1 MEAREMQSNAIEID
15 RLTVEFRSARGPVRA
30 VDGLSLSIAPG
41 TVFGFLGSNGAGKT
55 TAMHV
60 LLGFIKATSGTARMF
75 GEEVGSSR
83 ARSRTGYLAEHPDTY
98 RFLTGNELLFFTAQL
113 FSLGRRESRRRIAEV
128 LDWVGLD
135 EAAAARRIQTYS
147 RGMMQK
153 ICLAQALVNNP
164 EVLLLDEP
172 TGGLDPIARLNFRDI
187 IRRLRE
193 AGKTVFL
200 SSHELSE
207 VEMVCDTV
215 GILAAGRLV
224 AMGAPV
230 SLVGP
235 GESLEQYFVRMVS
248 AGRCVC

>member
-135 EAAAARRIQTYS
+135 EAAAARRIQT
-147 RGMMQK
+147 
-153 ICLAQALVNNP
+153 
-164 EVLLLDEP
+164 
-172 TGGLDPIARLNFRDI
+172 
-187 IRRLRE
+187 
-193 AGKTVFL
+193 
-200 SSHELSE
+200 
-207 VEMVCDTV
+207 
-215 GILAAGRLV
+215 
-224 AMGAPV
+224 
-230 SLVGP
+230 
-235 GESLEQYFVRMVS
+235 
-248 AGRCVC
+248 

>member
-1 MEAREMQSNAIEID
+1 MPTHAIEID
-15 RLTVEFRSARGPVRA
+15 RLTVEFPSARGVVRA
-30 VDGLSLSIAPG
+30 VDGLSLSIVPG
-41 TVFGFLGSNGAGKT
+41 TVFGFLGTNGAGKT
-55 TAMHV
+55 TVMHT
-60 LLGFIKATSGTARMF
+60 LLGFIKATSGTARLF
-75 GEEVGSSR
+75 GEEAGSSSAR
-83 ARSRTGYLAEHPDTY
+83 ARIGYLAEHPDTY
-98 RFLTGNELLFFTAQL
+98 RFLTGKELLFFTAQV
-113 FSLGRRESRRRIAEV
+113 FGLGRRESRRRIAEV
-128 LDWVGLD
+128 LEWAGLD
-135 EAAAARRIQTYS
+135 NAAAARRIQTYS

-164 EVLLLDEP
+164 ELLLLDEP
-172 TGGLDPIARLNFRDI
+172 TGGLDPIARLGFRDI

-207 VEMVCDTV
+207 VELVCDTV

-224 AMGAPV
+224 AMGAPGA
-230 SLVGP
+230 LVGP